1 MYFSPIFIRQK
12 TEPDSANKTI
22 VNDQAASMNKTEQ
35 DIQEDINW
43 NNEDFDTYPNI
54 EKINKPDE

>member
-22 VNDQAASMNKTEQ
+22 VNDPAASMNKTEQ
-35 DIQEDINW
+35 DIQDDINW

-54 EKINKPDE
+54 EKINKTDE